1 MHGKSR
7 QGSQITPEFEEF
19 GQIWTDFRYQ
29 QIPSV
34 LPKSLA
40 TNAAATRIDAKVD
53 T

>member
-7 QGSQITPEFEEF
+7 QGSQITTESEEF
-19 GQIWTDFRYQ
+19 DQIWIVIRYQ